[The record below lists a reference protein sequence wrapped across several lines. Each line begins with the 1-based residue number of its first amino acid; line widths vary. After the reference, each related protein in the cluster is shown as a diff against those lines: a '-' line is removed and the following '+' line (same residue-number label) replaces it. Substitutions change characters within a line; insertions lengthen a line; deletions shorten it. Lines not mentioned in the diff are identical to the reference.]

1 MADPTLLFCVGA
13 TKAGTSWLYRYLH
26 DHPSCE
32 LRAVKEAHYF
42 DTFEAEPQEQQIAA
56 FQQRLAEMR
65 SAKADA
71 QANDIG
77 WKVKN
82 MTRRIGEMEGLID
95 VLGEN
100 RRDDLAYTAWLM
112 KDAEDAALV
121 ADMTPSYASLPD
133 YRLNRMLR
141 MSPTTKFVYLLR
153 DPIDRLWS
161 HARMQAKRFKQ
172 TDEDYAKKANNILW
186 RVVNK
191 GAETHITERGDY
203 PATVERLRKIVPP
216 GRLLVQFMEDLFT
229 PAGLAKMC
237 DFLGIPHHP
246 ADAARVHAG
255 DDVAMRDD
263 LRPLVAKFL
272 QNQYDWVATHVGP
285 VPDHWQNNLKR
296 AQL

>member
-26 DHPSCE
+26 DHPSCK

-42 DTFEAEPQEQQIAA
+42 DTFEADVQEKQIAA
-56 FQQRLAEMR
+56 FQQRLAEMQKTR
-65 SAKADA
+65 AAA
-71 QANDIG
+71 QDEG
-77 WKVKN
+77 VQWKVRN

-95 VLGEN
+95 VLGQN
-100 RRDDLAYTAWLM
+100 RRDDLGYTAWLM
-112 KDAEDAALV
+112 QGAENADLV
-121 ADMTPSYASLPD
+121 GDMTPAYAGLPD

-161 HARMQAKRFKQ
+161 HVRMQAKRFKQ

-191 GAETHITERGDY
+191 GGETHIMERGDY
-203 PATVERLRKIVPP
+203 PATVQKLRKIVPQ

-229 PAGLAKMC
+229 PAGLQKMC
-237 DFLGIPHHP
+237 DFLGIAHHP
-246 ADAARVHAG
+246 ADQARVHAG

-263 LRPLVAKFL
+263 LRPKVAAFL
-272 QNQYDWVATHVGP
+272 QDQYDWVATHVGP
-285 VPDHWQNNLKR
+285 LPQHWQNNLQR
-296 AQL
+296 AYA